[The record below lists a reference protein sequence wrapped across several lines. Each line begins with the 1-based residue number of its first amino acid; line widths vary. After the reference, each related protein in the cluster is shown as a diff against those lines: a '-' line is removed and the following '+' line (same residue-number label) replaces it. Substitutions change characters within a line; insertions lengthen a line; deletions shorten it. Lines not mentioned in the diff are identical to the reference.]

1 MSRHLQGGLK
11 LDFETADRI
20 TACCLKEAYAYM
32 KKENKEIN
40 ELDEIPEHRGAD
52 LVYNKNMMKNIK
64 AVLEYYG
71 ETV

>member
-1 MSRHLQGGLK
+1 MIKGLQ

-20 TACCLKEAYAYM
+20 TVSCLKEAYITM
-32 KKENKEIN
+32 NKENKKIE
-40 ELDEIPEHRGAD
+40 ELDPIPGYKGED

-64 AVLEYYG
+64 EVLKYFG